1 MTATLATPETVT
13 GINWYSDL
21 GAPNHVTKDVSN
33 VITRNKYMGQDRIHM
48 GNGTGSSTHHMGP
61 SSFLSQFCSK
71 ILPLKHLL
79 HVPTITKNLVI
90 VSKFVRDNNIFFEFH
105 PNSCFI
111 QDHISKVVLMAEKL
125 RNGLY
130 AFDHTQMGFQN
141 QLQPLFP

>member
-1 MTATLATPETVT
+1 
-13 GINWYSDL
+13 
-21 GAPNHVTKDVSN
+21 
-33 VITRNKYMGQDRIHM
+33 M

-90 VSKFVRDNNIFFEFH
+90 VSKFVRDNNILFEFH
-105 PNSCFI
+105 PNSCFV